1 MQVLAVEY
9 VLSDRFLKYPV
20 TYEEN
25 LLTHENGM
33 KTVLLELLKALQIVC
48 LCKVQILSPLST

>member
-9 VLSDRFLKYPV
+9 VLSDRFL